1 MIIDA
6 HTHIGTVQNF
16 DMPKEAL
23 ISSMEKYGIDISIT
37 SNCEAVEYDGNHKL
51 LPYFMQTSQE
61 NAYQKSI
68 DFARKYPGKI
78 AVMPW
83 VKPHTEGITNELI
96 SMIKRNLDVTVG
108 IKVHPFHS
116 FLNFNSPQVEEY
128 IKTVETFNIPILV
141 HTASSKESSC
151 RSVYEMAVK
160 YPKVNFIMG
169 HMGLGTDNSEA
180 VSLIKKQKNLYGDT
194 AWVPVEST
202 VRAIKEC
209 GADKIIFG
217 TDNTIDGIDTLLKNK
232 SGERSLYQQYF
243 NDLKDILSKE
253 EYDMLMY
260 KNSIKLFNLQK
271 ITKS

>member
-128 IKTVETFNIPILV
+128 IKTAEDVIEGKYGNYPERKTKLEQKGYN
-141 HTASSKESSC
+141 
-151 RSVYEMAVK
+151 YE
-160 YPKVNFIMG
+160 
-169 HMGLGTDNSEA
+169 LT
-180 VSLIKKQKNLYGDT
+180 QKI
-194 AWVPVEST
+194 V
-202 VRAIKEC
+202 
-209 GADKIIFG
+209 
-217 TDNTIDGIDTLLKNK
+217 
-232 SGERSLYQQYF
+232 
-243 NDLKDILSKE
+243 NDLLRG
-253 EYDMLMY
+253 
-260 KNSIKLFNLQK
+260 
-271 ITKS
+271 